1 MAIPGV
7 GIIGDRI
14 NPGFKVTKAL
24 LEAEDIAGL
33 QALAVRQVQAGAWS
47 IDVTIGPRG
56 YKDSHFLT
64 EVIKALQTAVDVP
77 LCFDYPD
84 KGVQEICL
92 KAYDP
97 AKAKGRK
104 PLVNSLAETRLEMLD
119 LFKIRPFQV
128 VLMASERLEDGA
140 AKSIKLT
147 SEVLGVAKRMSAI
160 LARDHGV
167 SHEDMFVD
175 VTIHSLVSDLEGLT
189 MMALEAIRAVRQDPD
204 LNGIHIMGG
213 LTNIGN
219 MLPPLKFDNVPLRQ
233 LAEDA
238 FLTLAV
244 PLGFDTIMGTPWND
258 FRMLPN
264 ENIVLQTLK
273 EFTELKGLHAMRR
286 LRQLWARETKSLVE
300 KQTSPTTP
308 LATRRLT

>member
-1 MAIPGV
+1 
-7 GIIGDRI
+7 
-14 NPGFKVTKAL
+14 
-24 LEAEDIAGL
+24 
-33 QALAVRQVQAGAWS
+33 
-47 IDVTIGPRG
+47 
-56 YKDSHFLT
+56 
-64 EVIKALQTAVDVP
+64 VIKALQAAVDVP

-84 KGVQEICL
+84 RGVQEICL

-140 AKSIKLT
+140 AKSNKLT
-147 SEVLGVAKRMSAI
+147 SEVLGVAKRMSVT
-160 LARDHGV
+160 LARDYGV

-189 MMALEAIRAVRQDPD
+189 KMALEAIWAIRQDPD

-219 MLPPLKFDNVPLRQ
+219 MLPPIKFDGLPLRQ
-233 LAEDA
+233 LVENS

-264 ENIVLQTLK
+264 ESIVLQTLK
-273 EFTELKGLHAMRR
+273 DFTELKGLSAMRR
-286 LRQLWARETKSLVE
+286 LRQLWAQETKSFVE
-300 KQTSPTTP
+300 TRPSPTTP
-308 LATRRLT
+308 PATRRLT

>member
-7 GIIGDRI
+7 GVIGDRI
-14 NPGFKVTKAL
+14 NPGFKATKAL
-24 LEAEDIAGL
+24 LEAEDIPGL
-33 QALAVRQVQAGAWS
+33 QALAVRQVQAGAWG
-47 IDVTIGPRG
+47 IDVTVGPRG

-64 EVIKALQTAVDVP
+64 EVIKALQAAVDVP

-84 KGVQEICL
+84 KSVQEVCL

-104 PLVNSLAETRLEMLD
+104 PVVNSLAETRLEMLD

-140 AKSIKLT
+140 AKSNKLT
-147 SEVLGVAKRMSAI
+147 SEVLGVAKRMSTI

-167 SHEDMFVD
+167 SLGEMFVD

-189 MMALEAIRAVRQDPD
+189 KMALEAIRAIRQDPE
-204 LNGIHIMGG
+204 LKGIHIMGG
-213 LTNIGN
+213 MTNIGN
-219 MLPPLKFDNVPLRQ
+219 MLPPMKFDGVSLRQ
-233 LAEDA
+233 LVENA

-244 PLGFDTIMGTPWND
+244 PLGFDTIMGTPWNN
-258 FRMLPN
+258 FQILPDDN
-264 ENIVLQTLK
+264 VVLKTLK
-273 EFTELKGLHAMRR
+273 DFNELQGLSAMRR
-286 LRQLWARETKSLVE
+286 LRQLWSQKPQDAGSLAAR
-300 KQTSPTTP
+300 P
-308 LATRRLT
+308 